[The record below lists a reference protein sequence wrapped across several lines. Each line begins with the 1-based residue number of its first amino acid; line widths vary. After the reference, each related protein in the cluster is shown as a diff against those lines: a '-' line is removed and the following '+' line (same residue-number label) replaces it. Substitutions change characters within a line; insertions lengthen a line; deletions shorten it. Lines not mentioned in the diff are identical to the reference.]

1 MTYPLAVASGG
12 GGNLLVFK
20 GLFECHWANAQTF
33 FTGDQKFLA
42 EVVDCGYNWPLSKCQ
57 IQFTIY
63 SFYGFQLAI
72 AVLVFIYLLHWVNL
86 IPALAFVYSHICY
99 TGLT

>member
-1 MTYPLAVASGG
+1 MGLTTTAVS
-12 GGNLLVFK
+12 N
-20 GLFECHWANAQTF
+20 
-33 FTGDQKFLA
+33 A
-42 EVVDCGYNWPLSKCQ
+42 EVSGIGGLRHHSRWWTADEIGLIFL

-63 SFYGFQLAI
+63 SLYGFQLAI